1 MGQALDF
8 LLETDDD
15 SQAWKTFASNLRNC
29 PLEEAR
35 KGYEILFERFPCS
48 GNYVVEYCEI
58 EKKHGNKDRVLEVVV
73 DSFSSIDIET
83 VSSLLR
89 KYRSLE
95 VLLPVLQGTVL
106 GGKSGKR
113 NPSGVS
119 QGRSD

>member
-58 EKKHGNKDRVLEVVV
+58 ERKNGNKDRVLEVVV
-73 DSFSSIDIET
+73 ASCSSVDIET
-83 VSSLLR
+83 VSPLLR
-89 KYRSLE
+89 KHRSVE
-95 VLLPVLQGTVL
+95 VLLSVLQGTVL

-113 NPSGVS
+113 NPSSIS
-119 QGRSD
+119 QSKFD